1 MNILDEPSLDL
12 ESLSMLKEATEDMFP
27 EIITVFLEDSPNRLN
42 SLREASINNNVTAM
56 KEESHCL
63 KGSSANIG
71 AVKLS
76 KICEEIE
83 TLSNSG
89 SIANQ
94 EELIQFA
101 LHEFEHI
108 KIELS
113 KMI

>member
-12 ESLSMLKEATEDMFP
+12 DALSILKEATEEMFP
-27 EIITVFLEDSPNRLN
+27 EIIEAFLEDAPNRLN
-42 SLREASINNNVTAM
+42 SLREASTNNDVTAM

-63 KGSSANIG
+63 KGSSGNVG

-83 TLSNSG
+83 TLSKSD

-94 EELIQFA
+94 EELIQYA

-108 KIELS
+108 KIELP

>member
-1 MNILDEPSLDL
+1 MNILDEPSLDMNA
-12 ESLSMLKEATEDMFP
+12 LSVLKEATEEMFP
-27 EIITVFLEDSPNRLN
+27 EIIEVFLEDTPNRLN
-42 SLREASINNNVTAM
+42 SLSDASTNNDVIAM
-56 KEESHCL
+56 KEVSHCL
-63 KGSSANIG
+63 KGSSGNVG

-83 TLSNSG
+83 TLSKSG
-89 SIANQ
+89 SVANQ
-94 EELIQFA
+94 EELIQYA